1 MLKRRQRRTIAG
13 REAGTPLMP
22 SNDDDAPRPAGSA
35 GVLLVVGLA
44 FFTDTLVYALL
55 PPLLPHYA
63 RTLGLSQAGLG
74 LLFASYA
81 AALLAST
88 LPLGRLTDRIGR
100 RGPFLAGL
108 VGLGASTLLFAFAEG
123 FGLLLLARA
132 LQGIAAAVTWVC
144 GLALLSDHFA
154 PHWRGKAMSTAFAC
168 ANLGLLAGPYLSGV
182 LVEHGGPRAPF
193 LAAAAL
199 AAFDALMRVLLLP
212 AERPREAAAP
222 IGYVGL
228 LRDRTVAVYAGA
240 MTVAAGMGA
249 MLESVLP
256 LHADRQLGM
265 GPAAIGLGFT
275 LLALAS
281 TFTSPVVGHLCDRHG
296 PRGLVSG
303 GLLAGALLVPFTAL
317 PGSRGQ
323 LFLLLAALGS
333 AQSLV
338 MSATG
343 PALSR
348 AVERLGGGAYGSVFS
363 LLNMA
368 FALGMLGGPL
378 LGSLVADAAGT
389 GAAMLA
395 LGAAQALYL
404 WPVRAAGSERAS
416 A

>member
-1 MLKRRQRRTIAG
+1 MSTTG
-13 REAGTPLMP
+13 RGRAT
-22 SNDDDAPRPAGSA
+22 SA

-63 RTLGLSQAGLG
+63 RTLGISQSGLG

-123 FGLLLLARA
+123 FELLLLARA

-154 PHWRGKAMSTAFAC
+154 AHQRGKAMSTAFAC

-199 AAFDALMRVLLLP
+199 AAFDALMRALLLP
-212 AERPREAAAP
+212 AERPREAAP
-222 IGYVGL
+222 IGYLGL

-240 MTVAAGMGA
+240 MAVAAGMGA

-281 TFTSPVVGHLCDRHG
+281 TFTSPIVGHLCDRHG

-317 PGSRGQ
+317 LGSRGQ

-348 AVERLGGGAYGSVFS
+348 AVERRGGGSYGSVFS

-378 LGSLVADAAGT
+378 LGSLLADAAGT
-389 GAAMLA
+389 GVAMLA

-404 WPVRAAGSERAS
+404 WPVRVAGSERAS